1 MTTRDTRR
9 FLHLQAKFFAEEEN
23 ASAIFAGEDGSEHA
37 ERPGSIRPPGGGDPH
52 PCILHPPRSATRRTG
67 ESLICGADG
76 PPRRSFIMLA
86 RGASEV
92 VYCTQSAGR
101 GNAPVHRVRTFALQH
116 CVASRCEAPFKCR
129 GPVERQNSHP
139 SGKILWT
146 TMPLL
151 SHAHTKRH
159 RSIECRTK
167 NTEFDVCFLPTR
179 SS

>member
-1 MTTRDTRR
+1 MGGPVTNFVGNRG
-9 FLHLQAKFFAEEEN
+9 EEN
-23 ASAIFAGEDGSEHA
+23 ASAISSRGDGSEHA
-37 ERPGSIRPPGGGDPH
+37 GRPGSIRPPGGGDPH
-52 PCILHPPRSATRRTG
+52 PCILHPPRTATRRTG

-76 PPRRSFIMLA
+76 PPRSLSFIMLA

-116 CVASRCEAPFKCR
+116 FVASRCEAPVKCR
-129 GPVERQNSHP
+129 GPVERQTSHP

-146 TMPLL
+146 TVPLL

-179 SS
+179 PS